1 MDKYKVVVADS
12 FFKSFEIEKEIFE
25 KNNVDLIITSSKSP
39 QDLIEHCKGADAVL
53 CTSAPFTKE
62 VIDSLHGCK
71 IISKY
76 TVGIDNINIPAC
88 TDANIWV
95 SNVPDYGDEEVS
107 DHALALWLACA
118 RKIARRDYQV
128 RNGMWNIAS
137 ADPIYRIQGKTF
149 GILGF
154 GSISRCLAKK
164 LQSFRLGKILAYDP
178 YVSADVMALH
188 NVEKADWDE
197 IMSQSDYISVHI
209 PLADSTRGIIGANE
223 FNMMKNT
230 AIIINTGRGPV
241 INEHALIDAL
251 QNHKINT
258 AGLDVF
264 EVEPL
269 PESSPLL
276 KLENTVLSDHSA
288 WYSEESIVEMKTKAC
303 QNIIDV
309 FNGNQPTYPVNHLK

>member
-1 MDKYKVVVADS
+1 MSKYKVVVADS
-12 FFKSFEIEKEIFE
+12 FFKDFEIEKEIFE
-25 KNNVDLIITSSKSP
+25 DKDIDLIITSSKTTE
-39 QDLIEHCKGADAVL
+39 DLISHCKDADAIL

-62 VIDSLHGCK
+62 VIDNIPNCK

-76 TVGIDNINIPAC
+76 TVGVDNVNIEAC
-88 TDANIWV
+88 TDAKIWV

-107 DHALALWLACA
+107 DHAIALWLACA
-118 RKIARRDYQV
+118 RKIARRDAQV
-128 RNGMWNIAS
+128 RNGMWNVAQ

-154 GSISRCLAKK
+154 GAIARSMAKK

-188 NVEKADWDE
+188 NVIKAEWKD
-197 IMSQSDYISVHI
+197 IISQSDYISVNI
-209 PLADSTRGIIGANE
+209 PLTDNTRGMIGANE

-230 AIIINTGRGPV
+230 AILINTGRGAV
-241 INEHALIDAL
+241 IDEKALIDAL
-251 QNHKINT
+251 QNHKINS

-264 EVEPL
+264 EHEPL
-269 PESSPLL
+269 TEESPFL
-276 KLENTVLSDHSA
+276 KLENTVLTDHSA

-303 QNIIDV
+303 RNILEV
-309 FNGNQPTYPVNHLK
+309 FEGKQPIYPLNHLA